1 MSLGPRAKILVH
13 GHRGARARMPENTLP
28 AFHYALRCGA
38 DAIEMDL
45 VLTGD
50 GQVVVSHDPV
60 LEAGPEPRLDDV
72 FCLAPMGSIVYDLE
86 IKWRAPEEPDA
97 LVQSVLD
104 NIRAWRL
111 EARVAVFS
119 FDFRALRIMRKL
131 APEIRLSALTET
143 DARGFSE
150 IAKEAANAETIAPEF
165 HLVSAAKVEEAHTAA
180 LHVVPWTVNAPRDWD
195 AMIAAGVDGIITD
208 DPAALITHLEARGL
222 R

>member
-28 AFHYALRCGA
+28 AFQYALRCGA

-50 GQVVVSHDPV
+50 GQVVISHDPV
-60 LEAGPEPRLDDV
+60 LEAGAEPRLDDV
-72 FCLAPMGSIVYDLE
+72 FRLAPMGCFIYDLE

-97 LVQSVLD
+97 FVQSVLD
-104 NIRAWRL
+104 KIHAWRL

-119 FDFRALRIMRKL
+119 FDFRALRMARKL

-143 DARGFSE
+143 DTRGFSE
-150 IAKEAANAETIAPEF
+150 IAKAAASAEIIAPEF
-165 HLVSAAKVEEAHTAA
+165 HLVSAAKVEAAHTAA
-180 LHVVPWTVNAPRDWD
+180 LQVVAWTVNTPRDWD

-208 DPAALITHLEARGL
+208 DPAELVAHLETRGL